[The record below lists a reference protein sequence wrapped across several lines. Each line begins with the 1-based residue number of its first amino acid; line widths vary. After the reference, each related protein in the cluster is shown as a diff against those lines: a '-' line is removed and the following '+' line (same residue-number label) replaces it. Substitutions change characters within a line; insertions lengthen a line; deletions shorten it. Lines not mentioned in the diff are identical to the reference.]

1 MVKILGDFKM
11 DNLLLNLKNFMEL
24 TRFYSLNMTLGACF
38 IIFSYA
44 FYSEK
49 FSIINFLL
57 LIVALSFVHLGANLF
72 DCYIDV
78 KTKLNQGYNFENMH
92 FSLEKKAR
100 LIRNGTYS
108 LNQVKLIL
116 TLLFGSA
123 LLIGFYFAY
132 TTDWK
137 VLLFALI
144 GALLTLFYPIS
155 SKYYMSEII
164 VGLIFGPLM
173 IMGGYFALCGEFNSN
188 LLLLSMA
195 IFFSTLVLL
204 HTHNIMDWEFDINE
218 NKNTLAILCKT
229 KEKAIEILK
238 YMIIFAYLIIVIGVL
253 NLNFN
258 PDMLYVFLTLPIAT
272 KLLES
277 IKDYINIKDIK
288 FEPKWYYGFF
298 ENWNEIKSQKID
310 FFMFRF
316 YLARNFAL
324 FFALFASI
332 GVVS

>member
-1 MVKILGDFKM
+1 MKK
-11 DNLLLNLKNFMEL
+11 
-24 TRFYSLNMTLGACF
+24 
-38 IIFSYA
+38 
-44 FYSEK
+44 
-49 FSIINFLL
+49 SIINFMQLTRGYSL
-57 LIVALSFVHLGANLF
+57 AMTLASCAVILSYAHYSENFSWINFIILTIALCAIHLGANLF
-72 DCYIDV
+72 DDYIDV
-78 KTKLNQGYNFENMH
+78 KNKLNQGIELKNIKFCSFTPKASLITNGAYSFDNVKTILIIL
-92 FSLEKKAR
+92 FS
-100 LIRNGTYS
+100 IG
-108 LNQVKLIL
+108 IL
-116 TLLFGSA
+116 TGIYFT
-123 LLIGFYFAY
+123 LIAG
-132 TTDWK
+132 WQI
-137 VLLFALI
+137 LI
-144 GALLTLFYPIS
+144 FTILGGILSLFYPIS
-155 SKYYMSEII
+155 SRYYLAEII
-164 VGLIFGPLM
+164 IGLIFGPLM

>member
-1 MVKILGDFKM
+1 MKK
-11 DNLLLNLKNFMEL
+11 
-24 TRFYSLNMTLGACF
+24 
-38 IIFSYA
+38 
-44 FYSEK
+44 
-49 FSIINFLL
+49 SIINFMQLTRGYSL
-57 LIVALSFVHLGANLF
+57 AMTLASCAVILSYAHYSENFSWINFIILTIALCAIHLGANLF
-72 DCYIDV
+72 DDYIDV
-78 KTKLNQGYNFENMH
+78 KNKLNQGIELKNIKFCS
-92 FSLEKKAR
+92 FTPKASL
-100 LIRNGTYS
+100 ITNGTYS
-108 LNQVKLIL
+108 FDNVKTILIILFSIGIL
-116 TLLFGSA
+116 TGIYFT
-123 LLIGFYFAY
+123 LIAG
-132 TTDWK
+132 WQI
-137 VLLFALI
+137 LI
-144 GALLTLFYPIS
+144 FTILGGILSLFYPIS
-155 SKYYMSEII
+155 SRYYLAETII
-164 VGLIFGPLM
+164 GLIFGPLM

-298 ENWNEIKSQKID
+298 ENWNKIKSQKID